1 MRMEWF
7 SWCKSATILKAFH
20 GWMTVLWGIAI
31 PVSIFTG
38 LKESIVWI
46 VMMSVWANFVGHFSS
61 WQATRVEV
69 KQDEA
74 SS

>member
-1 MRMEWF
+1 MRWLTRIANAKF
-7 SWCKSATILKAFH
+7 LKAFH
-20 GWMTVLWGIAI
+20 GWMTVVWGIMI
-31 PVSIFTG
+31 SILTG
-38 LKESIVWI
+38 LKESLVWI

-74 SS
+74 A